1 MLPKIYGTQPSGA
14 RHQRILNSPEYK
26 DGAFQNIEPTAM
38 GIEGASFLK
47 VMGEMRRKPKLARPP
62 VPLPAIKTDIKSLTP
77 GPVPQMVWFGHSSY
91 YLLSDKASIL
101 VDPVFSPNASP
112 LSFFAKAFEGTNIYS
127 PEDFGP
133 IDVLVL
139 THDHYDHLDYK
150 TVVALAPKVGAI
162 VTSLGVGAHLEYW
175 GIPASKIHELDWEE
189 NISLTTTQSS
199 ALTSGSGE
207 ITFTAAPGRHFS
219 GRTFKRN
226 QTLWSSFVLQLG
238 DYRIFLGGDSGYG
251 PHFSSIGAQY
261 GPFDLAILENGQYGV
276 YWPKIHMFP
285 EQTWQAARDLGAKAL
300 WPVHWGKF
308 DLSLHTWDE
317 PIRRLV
323 AAAEKDPANID
334 LITPRIGQTVSLSGP
349 YPTEHWWEN
358 I

>member
-1 MLPKIYGTQPSGA
+1 MLPKIYGTQPSGP
-14 RHQRILNSPEYK
+14 RLQRILNSPQYK
-26 DGAFQNIEPTAM
+26 EGAFQNQEPTAM

-47 VMGEMRRKPKLARPP
+47 VMGEMRKKTKLARPP
-62 VPLPAIKTDIKSLTP
+62 VPLPATHTDITSMKP

-91 YLLSDKASIL
+91 YILSDKASLL

-112 LSFFAKAFEGTNIYS
+112 LSFFGKAFEGTSIYS
-127 PEDFGP
+127 ADDFGP
-133 IDVLVL
+133 IDVLLL

-175 GIPASKIHELDWEE
+175 GIPAHKIHELDW
-189 NISLTTTQSS
+189 
-199 ALTSGSGE
+199 GE
-207 ITFTAAPGRHFS
+207 RWGMFTALPGRHFS

-238 DYRIFLGGDSGYG
+238 EYRILLGGDSGYG
-251 PHFSSIGAQY
+251 PHFASIGAQY

-276 YWPKIHMFP
+276 YWPHIHMFP
-285 EQTWQAARDLGAKAL
+285 EQTWQAARDLGTKAL

-308 DLSLHTWDE
+308 DLSLHAWDE

-323 AAAEKDPANID
+323 QAVKNNPAPID
-334 LITPRIGQTVSLSGP
+334 LITPRIGQPFSLQGP
-349 YPTEHWWEN
+349 YPTEHWWED
-358 I
+358 IG

>member
-1 MLPKIYGTQPSGA
+1 MLPKIYGAKATGA
-14 RHQRILNSPEYK
+14 RLQRIINSPEYK
-26 DGAFQNIEPTAM
+26 EGAFQNMEPTPM
-38 GIEGASFLK
+38 GLEGASFLK
-47 VMGEMRRKPKLARPP
+47 VMGEMRKKPKLARPP
-62 VPLPAIKTDIKSLTP
+62 VALPVLQPDLKAMKP
-77 GPVPQMVWFGHSSY
+77 VPVPQMVWFGHSSY
-91 YLLSDKASIL
+91 YILSDKASIL

-112 LSFFAKAFEGTNIYS
+112 LRSFAKAFPGTSVFS
-127 PEDFGP
+127 PEDFGA

-150 TVVALAPKVGAI
+150 TVVALAPRVKTI
-162 VTSLGVGAHLEYW
+162 VTSLGLGAHLEYW
-175 GIPASKIHELDWEE
+175 GIPAEKIHELDWGE
-189 NISLTTTQSS
+189 NIVLTPDHALAPGS
-199 ALTSGSGE
+199 ATSAAIS
-207 ITFTAAPGRHFS
+207 FTAVPGRHFS

-238 DYRIFLGGDSGYG
+238 DYKIFLGGDSGYG
-251 PHFSSIGAQY
+251 PHFASIGAQY

-285 EQTWQAARDLGAKAL
+285 EQTWQAAKDLGAKAL

-323 AAAEKDPANID
+323 QAVEKNPAEIA
-334 LITPRIGQTVSLSGP
+334 LITPRIGQTVSLDGP
-349 YPTEHWWEN
+349 FPTERWC
-358 I
+358 